1 MSACV
6 SVRGKRVVATRKTKP
21 AWWSRRGSAL
31 RVLGIALF
39 LAGSAAGGIVGRQL
53 AELDRIVRARF
64 EGTLFRVPS
73 RVLSAPLILYP
84 GLDPSLIDVRGTL
97 ERLGYR
103 EATGSS
109 LPLGRY
115 RWSDREVRVHRRAFE
130 HPSRAEPARLVA
142 LTLSA
147 TSIESIRDLQTKR
160 EIGALFLEPEAVGA
174 YYGPDREQREL
185 VRIDEVPQQMKDAVM
200 AVEDQRFYS
209 HIGLDF
215 WRIGGAMAANLRAGS
230 FVQGGSTLTQ
240 QLMKNFFLTPDKSL
254 QRKVEEA
261 AMAVITDA
269 RYEKDAILEA
279 YLNEIY
285 LGQRGATGIH
295 GIGEAARFYFGK
307 PVRDLSL
314 SESALIA
321 GLIQSPNKLSPH
333 RSPEAA
339 TLRRDLVLRL
349 MLQQGKIDQA
359 AFAEAT
365 AEPLRV
371 ATITPDLRDAR
382 FFLDALRRD
391 LPNFYGEATLADEG
405 LRIYSTLDLR
415 LQRAAARVVRE
426 ELERLEKS
434 SRALAP
440 KNGQRLE
447 ACLVAL
453 RPQTGEVLA
462 LVGGRDYSASQFD
475 RCTQARRP
483 AGSVFKAFVYAAA
496 LEPANGAPAIT
507 LASQIDDSALIVPV
521 WRGNWAPQNFDH
533 QFHGRVP
540 VRTAFEKSYNVAA
553 ARLGQA
559 IGIPRVREMARRVGI
574 ESALPNVPSLALGSA
589 DVTPLEMARAYATF
603 ASGGIRPR
611 VRTFEDVIDADGETL
626 ERQPIEFERV
636 LDSGTAFLVTSL
648 LQGVVDRGTG
658 AGIRS
663 FGVVGPVAGKTG
675 TSNEERDAW
684 FAGFAPEMVVVLWV
698 GFDEPRSLGQAAAHI
713 AVPIWAR
720 FMKEA
725 TGGEVAGVFP
735 VPGDVVELEIDP
747 ATGAL
752 ALEGCPAR
760 APEYFLRG
768 TEPFEM
774 CPEWRSAPQPRAL
787 PERGPR
793 EETRPERPRPK
804 QQPSDGLMDR
814 FRRWLEDE

>member
-1 MSACV
+1 MAG
-6 SVRGKRVVATRKTKP
+6 GKSKRSSGGAR
-21 AWWSRRGSAL
+21 SRRATVL
-31 RVLGIALF
+31 RVAGALLF
-39 LAGSAAGGIVGRQL
+39 LVASAAGGIVGRHLVQ
-53 AELDRIVRARF
+53 LDRIVRARF

-84 GLDPSLIDVRGTL
+84 GLDPTLIDLRGTL

-103 EATGSS
+103 EASGES
-109 LPLGRY
+109 LPLGRF
-115 RWSDREVRVHRRAFE
+115 RMSERELRIHRRAFE
-130 HPSRAEPARLVA
+130 HPSRAEPARLVS
-142 LTLSA
+142 LQLSA
-147 TSIESIRDLQTKR
+147 HSIDGIRDLQTKR

-185 VRIDEVPQQMKDAVM
+185 VRIAEVPQQMKGAVM

-215 WRIGGAMAANLRAGS
+215 WRIGGAIAANLRARS

-254 QRKVEEA
+254 WRKLEEA
-261 AMAVITDA
+261 AMALITDA
-269 RYEKDAILEA
+269 RYEKDAIFEA

-314 SESALIA
+314 AECALIA
-321 GLIQSPNKLSPH
+321 GLIQSPNGLSPH
-333 RSPEAA
+333 RAPEAA
-339 TLRRDLVLRL
+339 TARRDLVLRL

-391 LPNFYGEATLADEG
+391 LPNYYGEENLAAEG

-415 LQRAAARVVRE
+415 LQRTAARVIRE
-426 ELERLEKS
+426 ELGRLEKS
-434 SRALAP
+434 TRALAP

-462 LVGGRDYSASQFD
+462 LVGGRDYAASQFD

-483 AGSVFKAFVYAAA
+483 AGSAFKAFVYAAA
-496 LEPANGAPAIT
+496 LEPASGTPTIT
-507 LASQIDDSALIVPV
+507 LASQLDDSALLVPV

-533 QFHGRVP
+533 QFHGLVP
-540 VRTAFEKSYNVAA
+540 VRTAFEKSYNVAS
-553 ARLGQA
+553 ARLGQTV
-559 IGIPRVREMARRVGI
+559 GIARVREMARRLGI
-574 ESALPNVPSLALGSA
+574 ESPLPNVPSLVLGAA
-589 DVTPLEMARAYATF
+589 DVTPLELARAYATF

-611 VRTFEDVIDADGETL
+611 VRTFEDVIDTNGETL

-648 LQGVVDRGTG
+648 MRGVVEHGTG
-658 AGIRS
+658 AGIRAA
-663 FGVVGPVAGKTG
+663 GVRGPVAGKTG

-684 FAGFAPEMVVVLWV
+684 FAGFTPEMVVVLWV
-698 GFDEPRSLGQAAAHI
+698 GFDEPRSLGQAAASI

-720 FMKEA
+720 FLKEA
-725 TGGEVAGVFP
+725 SGGEVAGTFP
-735 VPGDVVELEIDP
+735 MPGDVAELEIDP
-747 ATGAL
+747 ETGAL
-752 ALEGCPAR
+752 ALEGCPTR
-760 APEYFLRG
+760 RSEYFLRG
-768 TEPFEM
+768 TEPLET
-774 CPEWRSAPQPRAL
+774 CPQWRGAPVAQPPP
-787 PERGPR
+787 PERTPPPR
-793 EETRPERPRPK
+793 TPSPPK
-804 QQPSDGLMDR
+804 RRRADDEPGLMER
-814 FRRWLEDE
+814 FRRWLDDE